1 MHIKITDDCVT
12 CGACEAIN
20 PIIFSIETPCAEVD
34 EKFIKGNVQDCIDA
48 ALICP
53 VNAIWIDDISN

>member
-1 MHIKITDDCVT
+1 MRVTVSDECVC

-20 PIIFSIETPCAEVD
+20 ANIFSIDKIARVD
-34 EKFIKGNVQDCIDA
+34 IKNISGYEQDCIDA

-53 VNAIWIDDISN
+53 VNAIWIDDIL